1 MKRNHTILFAA
12 ILLAVLLLNVQCVVT
27 RLDQAELREDITA
40 ANEKFMTAFS
50 AGDAAG
56 MAALYTEDGKLMPPN
71 SDFVS
76 GQEAIQGFW
85 RAIIDMGVKGAKLEI
100 LEVEGYGKT
109 AIEVSTYTMLGEE
122 EQVLDKGKYIVIWK
136 KVEGEWKLHHDIFN
150 SSMPL

>member
-1 MKRNHTILFAA
+1 MKRIHTILLAA
-12 ILLAVLLLNVQCVVT
+12 ILMVVLLLTAQCVVT
-27 RLDQAELREDITA
+27 RLDQTKLHEEITA
-40 ANEKFMTAFS
+40 ANEAFMTAFS

-56 MAALYTEDGKLMPPN
+56 LAALYTEDGKIMPPN

-85 RAIIDMGVKGAKLEI
+85 RALIDMGVKGAKLEI

-109 AIEVSTYTMLGEE
+109 AIEVSTYTMLGEG

-136 KVEGEWKLHHDIFN
+136 KVDGEWKLHRDIFN